1 MILSYVE
8 KKQNW
13 DTTTTDVDD
22 DDDDDDTS
30 LYSSLSR

>member
-1 MILSYVE
+1 MILFYVE

-13 DTTTTDVDD
+13 DTTTDVDD